1 MAQTYDEI
9 IASLRIARDKCIEA
23 LATGG
28 AGAIQEWEI
37 RGRRLR
43 FKDLTREISRI
54 EALISFY
61 ERKKSGQSGS
71 SARSRAR
78 LRYN

>member
-9 IASLRIARDKCIEA
+9 IANLRIARDKCIEA

-37 RGRRLR
+37 RGRRVR
-43 FKDLTREISRI
+43 FNDLTREITRI

-61 ERKKSGQSGS
+61 ERRQSGNSGS